1 MKIMDKLSTYAA
13 LLGVIGAIGGGFYT
27 WGQFNSRLD
36 AIESTPAVNL
46 SPLKEKDKELNAK
59 VDSAL
64 LYANEYKVDLIDRIA
79 KVEEKIQPVD
89 LTSVFSQIA
98 KVREEIAMLDIP
110 EDTDLTDVYAEISGV
125 KESVAGIKIPNIDGL
140 KKDIKEIKNSL
151 SEMEKNIAIAL
162 KENEIQDVQLEEIKL
177 KNKNPLGG

>member
-36 AIESTPAVNL
+36 AIESTPPVNL
-46 SPLKEKDKELNAK
+46 APLKEKDKELNIK

-79 KVEEKIQPVD
+79 KVEEQIKPTD
-89 LTSVFSQIA
+89 LTLVFKEIG
-98 KVREEIAMLDIP
+98 KIREQIAMLPEPANLKPLLEQLQMLEEYGWELEEDI
-110 EDTDLTDVYAEISGV
+110 EQLSKDVAIV
-125 KESVAGIKIPNIDGL
+125 K
-140 KKDIKEIKNSL
+140 
-151 SEMEKNIAIAL
+151 

-177 KNKNPLGG
+177 SAKNPLGG

>member
-59 VDSAL
+59 IDEAL

-79 KVEEKIQPVD
+79 KVEEKIKPVD
-89 LTSVFSQIA
+89 LTLVFKEIG
-98 KVREEIAMLDIP
+98 KIREQIAMLPERANLKPILEQLQMLEEYGWELEEDI
-110 EDTDLTDVYAEISGV
+110 EELSKDVAIV
-125 KESVAGIKIPNIDGL
+125 K
-140 KKDIKEIKNSL
+140 
-151 SEMEKNIAIAL
+151 
-162 KENEIQDVQLEEIKL
+162 KENEVQDAQIEEIKL
-177 KNKNPLGG
+177 QSKNPLGG